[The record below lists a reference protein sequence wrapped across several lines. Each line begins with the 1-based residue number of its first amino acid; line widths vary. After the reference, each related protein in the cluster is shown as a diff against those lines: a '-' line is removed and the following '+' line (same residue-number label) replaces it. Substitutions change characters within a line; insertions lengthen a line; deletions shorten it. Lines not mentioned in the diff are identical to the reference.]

1 MKICR
6 NTPPDLGIPRAVLRS
21 WQDVPAINVLPSGLT
36 DHRGAWPSHVRAH
49 APMHVHMCDSVAHTA
64 LSDDVYFAFAFRK
77 RGWFIDRSGMEETT
91 LRTARRN
98 RKTIGEYPSTP
109 SKPCPAFVVFV
120 SLRSV
125 TRHALIESLM
135 ILGARV
141 PPRWK

>member
-77 RGWFIDRSGMEETT
+77 RGWFIDRAWKKRLCVPRVVIAKPSGNI
-91 LRTARRN
+91 RRRRVN
-98 RKTIGEYPSTP
+98 
-109 SKPCPAFVVFV
+109 
-120 SLRSV
+120 
-125 TRHALIESLM
+125 
-135 ILGARV
+135 RV
-141 PPRWK
+141 PPLSFSCLCAPSHATLSLKV